1 MKINKISIV
10 GMGALGIL
18 YGDFFTQK
26 LGKERVE
33 FVMDRARLKKYQ
45 KEGVYCNGR
54 PCDFTVVNEDE
65 KNAFTD
71 LLIFAVKAYSLD
83 RAILSARN
91 KVSQNTVILSLLNGI
106 TSEEIIGQAFGP
118 DKVIYCV
125 AQGMDAVKIGNEM
138 TYTNMGKLCIGILDH
153 EKDKKEKLQAVIDL
167 FEQTGLPYVAEEN
180 MKHRLWKKLMINTG
194 VNQIVTI
201 YEGTFKTVQQPGEA
215 RDMMIAAMR
224 EVILLAEKENIPIT
238 EKDLEEYVCLIDTL
252 DPNGMPSMRQ
262 DVLEKRKTEVELFS
276 GTVIKLGKKHGVPT
290 PVNQRIYEKIRSME
304 EEYL

>member
-1 MKINKISIV
+1 M
-10 GMGALGIL
+10 
-18 YGDFFTQK
+18 
-26 LGKERVE
+26 
-33 FVMDRARLKKYQ
+33 
-45 KEGVYCNGR
+45 
-54 PCDFTVVNEDE
+54 NEDE

-106 TSEEIIGQAFGP
+106 TSEEIIGQVFGP

-153 EKDKKEKLQAVIDL
+153 EKDKKKSFKPLSICSSKPR
-167 FEQTGLPYVAEEN
+167 LPYVAEEN

-215 RDMMIAAMR
+215 RDMMIAGMR
-224 EVILLAEKENIPIT
+224 K
-238 EKDLEEYVCLIDTL
+238 
-252 DPNGMPSMRQ
+252 
-262 DVLEKRKTEVELFS
+262 
-276 GTVIKLGKKHGVPT
+276 
-290 PVNQRIYEKIRSME
+290 
-304 EEYL
+304 